1 MKRLLLYF
9 KRLWQRVLNPS
20 VVQAAIAFV
29 VGCIFIAAA
38 IVLSLNGI
46 NDVGAYFCYFFA
58 LLSLVYI
65 GYICVYGFP
74 KVKQRTLEFA
84 ARYEFTSNLVKN
96 YGYRTVVIACAS
108 VALNAAYAVYNS
120 AVALHYSALWN
131 GLFAVYYILLCALRG
146 TFLMD
151 KRKKARALTKDVRAG
166 LSAKKYVRCGIWLI
180 MLTLLIVANIV
191 SMSVAGAGR
200 RQSGYLVIA
209 AALYTFV
216 RFGLAVRNI
225 RKAKKQDDFSIKAL
239 RNIGFAD
246 ALVALF
252 VLQTSMLVSFGENH
266 AGYAAFS
273 RTMGIATG
281 TAVCAIM
288 VFMGIYMIVSGRR
301 ALKDEVKN
309 V

>member
-1 MKRLLLYF
+1 
-9 KRLWQRVLNPS
+9 
-20 VVQAAIAFV
+20 
-29 VGCIFIAAA
+29 
-38 IVLSLNGI
+38 
-46 NDVGAYFCYFFA
+46 
-58 LLSLVYI
+58 
-65 GYICVYGFP
+65 
-74 KVKQRTLEFA
+74 
-84 ARYEFTSNLVKN
+84 
-96 YGYRTVVIACAS
+96 
-108 VALNAAYAVYNS
+108 
-120 AVALHYSALWN
+120 
-131 GLFAVYYILLCALRG
+131 
-146 TFLMD
+146 MD
-151 KRKKARALTKDVRAG
+151 KRKKARALTKDERAG

>member
-151 KRKKARALTKDVRAG
+151 KRKKARALTKDERAG
-166 LSAKKYVRCGIWLI
+166 LSAKN
-180 MLTLLIVANIV
+180 TF
-191 SMSVAGAGR
+191 
-200 RQSGYLVIA
+200 A
-209 AALYTFV
+209 AAYGSSCSL
-216 RFGLAVRNI
+216 
-225 RKAKKQDDFSIKAL
+225 FS
-239 RNIGFAD
+239 
-246 ALVALF
+246 
-252 VLQTSMLVSFGENH
+252 
-266 AGYAAFS
+266 
-273 RTMGIATG
+273 
-281 TAVCAIM
+281 
-288 VFMGIYMIVSGRR
+288 
-301 ALKDEVKN
+301 
-309 V
+309 